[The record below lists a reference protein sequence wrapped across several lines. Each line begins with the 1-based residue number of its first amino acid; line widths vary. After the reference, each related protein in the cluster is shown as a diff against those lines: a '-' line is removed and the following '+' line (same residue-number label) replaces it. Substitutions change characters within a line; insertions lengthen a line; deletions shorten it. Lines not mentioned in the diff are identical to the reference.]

1 MRERTGM
8 QFPTLADPAVEGGE
22 GNLQVGF
29 KEEITGA
36 EVNEEDEEEEAE
48 DSGGVDVVVDAEEE

>member
-1 MRERTGM
+1 M